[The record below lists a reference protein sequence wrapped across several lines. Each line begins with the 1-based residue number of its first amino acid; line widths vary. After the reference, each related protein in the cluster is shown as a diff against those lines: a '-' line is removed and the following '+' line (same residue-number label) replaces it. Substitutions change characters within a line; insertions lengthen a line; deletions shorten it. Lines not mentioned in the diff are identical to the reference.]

1 MVSFQPPG
9 FSRAAL
15 PRPVMA
21 ATSSAPQVGQTPFRL
36 DGRRFRRGP
45 RSQGLEEKYTP
56 RPPAGAAGEAKEHR
70 EGSER
75 SSGLGIPD
83 TSLLSFL
90 ARPLRQQRTFPGG
103 WPTCVRFY
111 GPFMTS
117 PRKLSPGHP
126 RRPGRLRRSS
136 LAYKS
141 LCRCC

>member
-15 PRPVMA
+15 PRLVMA
-21 ATSSAPQVGQTPFRL
+21 ATSSTPELSLTSLRL
-36 DGRRFRRGP
+36 DGRRFQRGL
-45 RSQGLEEKYTP
+45 RIKGVEEKYIP
-56 RPPAGAAGEAKEHR
+56 RPGPGAAGKAKEHP

-111 GPFMTS
+111 GLFMTS

-126 RRPGRLRRSS
+126 QRPGRLRRSS
-136 LAYKS
+136 LAGTS
-141 LCRCC
+141 LIRCC